1 MPSSVFMTHPNNPSL
16 KAQVKYESFVTY
28 WQQRGWQ
35 LDSGTSG
42 GADLSGLNAH
52 LADADGAHPASSI
65 SVNAIAG
72 VTGTTVQA
80 VLAELKSGIG
90 VGGSTTIRVEDEGAS
105 VLTTATAINFQGA
118 GVTVTNAGAGEVTVV
133 IPGGGGGVG
142 GISGIRV
149 EDETL
154 TVQALATAINFSGSG
169 VTVTDAGAGE
179 VLVTIPGAT
188 GGGTMTDAQ
197 VEAAYNARVAVATQG
212 DAEGGTSTTV
222 FRWTPQRIAQA
233 VAALAGSANTLAQNF
248 PESFAVRLGGPSDII
263 LGDTANA
270 KDGFPLPYAM
280 TIEEIL
286 IGQSATAASITTC
299 DVHVGGGGGST
310 ILGAGKVTIPV
321 GQTFGTTSAF
331 TTGASYAANKGDYIS
346 VYADS
351 LASTVRNLTL
361 WVIGKR
367 NVGNV
372 TPPTNPGTPSML
384 SVPRNLGG
392 LTPDWQPGGTGNS
405 TIDYYELQVSTDN
418 VNWTVLQSQ
427 LAAVQYQHGPLANGT
442 TNYYRVRA
450 HNAAGLW
457 SNYSASLSGTAGDVP
472 GGAPTSLA
480 STGVLS
486 NQFGVT
492 WVAPTGT
499 ANTGGLPVTGY
510 NIVIGP
516 VNGGSGGITASG
528 DIAATPTSRTFT
540 FWDFFNQS
548 TTAILA
554 STAYRVRI
562 AAVNEA
568 GTGPYASLDV
578 TTAASGGGTPAALA
592 PTGLVQDV
600 AASGATS
607 INYDWSLPTD
617 ANRTGVQVE
626 WKQSTQT
633 YGNTPISLAA
643 STVTYTPAFARDV
656 LCDFRVRATGPGGP
670 SAWVD
675 LFNKQ
680 CRQTPSAPRTLAAG
694 TPTATGVTLTWVAPQ
709 FAGATN
715 DVSGYYVEWDQQAD
729 NFASPIG
736 NSGTLGNVLTYTIA
750 NLPTPA
756 TNYSARV
763 RAINSVGSDAWAT
776 VSFTTAAGA
785 AGGLGDG
792 LQLVDPV
799 NWGNANA
806 MKSVTSS
813 NATWAT
819 AAAGSS
825 LAVQLGAVFGGY
837 AVLAS
842 GVYTVN
848 QTFMQWDTTLAAG
861 KEIKAAWLEFD
872 EEDTDFTLIIPAGS
886 SHDLLIALLPYD
898 YGDNPPTTADFRTAT
913 QLAALNRGAELRFN
927 RGATWPSGFG
937 QPIIAQDGL
946 ATVNQFRDVLNPAG
960 ISKFVIAS
968 NDQITNVAPGAG
980 SSNLAVPSPTAGCK
994 IAMIVGPNGGAMPTP
1009 VDPAPVTF
1017 IDTAGDDGFITA
1029 YWSVPYDGTSVSGGS
1044 AITGYD
1050 VRYKANT
1057 ATTWTQASYT
1067 NAQLNGNAF
1076 NKNVMLG
1083 GGGLAY
1089 QEYMIQVRAKTAS
1102 RTAKWGAV
1110 GYGTSAFSAG

>member
-90 VGGSTTIRVEDEGAS
+90 VGGSTTIRVEDEGATTL
-105 VLTTATAINFQGA
+105 LTASAINFVGA
-118 GVTVTNAGAGEVTVV
+118 GVSVANAGSGEVTVT
-133 IPGGGGGVG
+133 IPGGGGGG
-142 GISGIRV
+142 GGLSGIRV

-154 TVQALATAINFSGSG
+154 TVQSLATAINFSGSG

-188 GGGTMTDAQ
+188 GGGTMTDPQ
-197 VEAAYNARVAVATQG
+197 VETAYHNRVAVATQG
-212 DAEGGTSTTV
+212 DAEGGTGPTV
-222 FRWTPQRIAQA
+222 LRWTPQRIAQA

-248 PESFAVRLGGPSDII
+248 PESFAVRLGGPADII
-263 LGDTANA
+263 LGDPANA

-299 DVHVGGGGGST
+299 DVHVGGGGGTS
-310 ILGAGKVTIPV
+310 ILGAGKVTVPI

-392 LTPDWQPGGTGNS
+392 LTPQWQPGSSGNS

-418 VNWTVLQSQ
+418 TNWTVLQAQ
-427 LAAVQYQHGPLANGT
+427 LGAVQYQHGPIANGV
-442 TNYYRVRA
+442 TNWYRVRA

-457 SNYSASLSGTAGDVP
+457 SNYSSSLSGTAGDVP

-499 ANTGGLPVTGY
+499 ANTGGLPILSYYIEV
-510 NIVIGP
+510 GP
-516 VNGGSGGITASG
+516 VNGGTSTITASG
-528 DIAATPTSRTFT
+528 SVAATPTSRTFT
-540 FWDFFNQS
+540 FWDFFNQG
-548 TTAILA
+548 TTTIQP

-562 AAVNEA
+562 AAENEA
-568 GTGPYASLDV
+568 GIGPFATLDV
-578 TTAASGGGTPAALA
+578 TTAASGGGTPAPLA
-592 PTGLVQDV
+592 PTALVQDV
-600 AASGATS
+600 AASGATT

-617 ANRTGVQVE
+617 ANRTGVDVE

-633 YGNTPISLAA
+633 YGNTPVSNAA
-643 STVTYTPAFARDV
+643 GTTTFTPALFRDA
-656 LCDFRVRATGPGGP
+656 LWDFRVRTTGPGGQ

-715 DVSGYYVEWDQQAD
+715 DITGYYVEWDQQAD

-736 NSGTLGNVLTYTIA
+736 NSGVLGNVLTYTIA

-763 RAINSVGSDAWAT
+763 RAINSVGSDTYAS

-792 LQLVDPV
+792 LQLVPHI
-799 NWGNANA
+799 GEFTANG
-806 MKSVTSS
+806 MKTVSSS

-819 AAAGSS
+819 AAAGSG
-825 LAVQLGAVFGGY
+825 LTLLLGASFNGTAILSG
-837 AVLAS
+837 
-842 GVYTVN
+842 GVYTVT

-872 EEDTDFTLIIPAGS
+872 EEDTDFTDVIPAGNN
-886 SHDLLIALLPYD
+886 HDLTVVLMPYD
-898 YGDNPPTTADFRTAT
+898 YGDNPPTTADFRSNT
-913 QLAALNRGAELRFN
+913 QLAALNRGAELKFN

-980 SSNLAVPSPTAGCK
+980 SSNLTIPQPTAGCK
-994 IAMIVGPNGGAMPTP
+994 IAMIVGPAGGAMPTP
-1009 VDPAPVTF
+1009 VDPAPVTL
-1017 IDTAGDDGFITA
+1017 IDTVGDDGFVTA
-1029 YWSVPYDGTSVSGGS
+1029 YWSVPYDGTSASGGS

-1057 ATTWTQASYT
+1057 AATWTQASYT

-1076 NKNVMLG
+1076 NKNITLG

-1102 RTAKWGAV
+1102 RTAKWSAV
-1110 GYGTSAFSAG
+1110 GYGTSAFSPG